1 MELEY
6 KLPILAI
13 LNGHKLV
20 PVQNFLPIDR
30 ITMLGSGATLQHLLN
45 LIIVKFAVVV
55 SLKHQIGIVVLFLQ
69 FVVVLVTD
77 CGDLGQQVV
86 HDLLAQFRGLFCYR
100 FC

>member
-13 LNGHKLV
+13 LDGHELIAV
-20 PVQNFLPIDR
+20 ENFLPIDR
-30 ITMLGSGATLQHLLN
+30 ITMLGSGATLQHLLD
-45 LIIVKFAVVV
+45 LIIVKFAVIV

-77 CGDLGQQVV
+77 RGDLGQQVV
-86 HDLLAQFRGLFCYR
+86 HDLLA
-100 FC
+100 